1 MKKLIAPALLAMVA
15 MTSHA
20 LAQSATDT
28 SSGNRTERSS
38 SGADTSG
45 ANSDR
50 SSGTS
55 SASGQASRA
64 GQSST
69 VAGQSSRT
77 QSTTQA
83 RPGSSSVASQG
94 GQQGSQGDMLSQH
107 IAVCLALGNQE
118 EVALGQFAKDRAQ
131 NPEVKQFAQM
141 MVQEH
146 QQAISQLQQA
156 SPQLASMNLNL
167 SAQGGATPGASNSNR
182 GAGSATTSS
191 TPTTGSITST
201 SANQRNTATAGGGA
215 DGQTQQH
222 VQFAQEVKQ
231 QCLQLTTAELGR
243 KQGAEFDKA
252 YIGQQLVAHT
262 QMLAT
267 LQAAQRHAS
276 SELQPIIQQG
286 TQMTEHHLAQARQ
299 IMEQLSASGA
309 AGGQAPRQSA
319 AQTPPRS

>member
-1 MKKLIAPALLAMVA
+1 
-15 MTSHA
+15 
-20 LAQSATDT
+20 
-28 SSGNRTERSS
+28 
-38 SGADTSG
+38 
-45 ANSDR
+45 
-50 SSGTS
+50 
-55 SASGQASRA
+55 
-64 GQSST
+64 
-69 VAGQSSRT
+69 
-77 QSTTQA
+77 
-83 RPGSSSVASQG
+83 
-94 GQQGSQGDMLSQH
+94 LSQH

-167 SAQGGATPGASNSNR
+167 SAQGGATPGAASASNSNR
-182 GAGSATTSS
+182 GAGAATTSS
-191 TPTTGSITST
+191 TPTAGSSAST
-201 SANQRNTATAGGGA
+201 SANQRNTATADGGA

-299 IMEQLSASGA
+299 IMEQLSAGGA